1 MPETCPVCDHSPISP
16 DLCKPNKALRTTLK
30 AFLRTEEKKREK
42 ERPPAA
48 PASPSTQTPTE
59 SVDKQTD
66 AAPSAAADV
75 QAETEETAPEP
86 PPGAGASTEDVAEQ
100 GDEADGKSQVR
111 LEVLTTI
118 MAGADIYRDPG
129 TPRGQVPS

>member
-59 SVDKQTD
+59 SVDKQPE
-66 AAPSAAADV
+66 AAPSATADV
-75 QAETEETAPEP
+75 QPESEEAAPEP
-86 PPGAGASTEDVAEQ
+86 TAPAEDAAEPGDG
-100 GDEADGKSQVR
+100 ADGGHQVR
-111 LEVLTTI
+111 AEGSLNC
-118 MAGADIYRDPG
+118 ARC
-129 TPRGQVPS
+129 